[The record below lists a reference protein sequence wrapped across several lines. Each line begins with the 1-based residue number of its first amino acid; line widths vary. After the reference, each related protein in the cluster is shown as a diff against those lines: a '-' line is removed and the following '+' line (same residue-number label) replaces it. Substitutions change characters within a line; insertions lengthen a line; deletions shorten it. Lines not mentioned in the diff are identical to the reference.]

1 MLSVRDLTFRYGPD
15 APEMRFPEFDCP
27 PGDRLLI
34 LGASGSGKTTLLHL
48 MSGLLRPSSGHIE
61 VAGSSLSGLSGKA
74 LDRFRG
80 RQIGIVFQRPHFVA
94 SLTVLENLL
103 LPAFLAGTR
112 PDRARALSLLTDL
125 GVGAHAARRPR
136 ELSIGEQ
143 QRVGIARAL
152 VHRPAVVFADEPTS
166 ALDDRSTEA
175 VVALLERAA
184 AEAGATLVIVTHDA
198 RLTSRYPRRIDLTP
212 APELLP

>member
-1 MLSVRDLTFRYGPD
+1 MRDLTFRYGPD
-15 APEMRFPEFDCP
+15 APVMRFPEFDCP

-125 GVGAHAARRPR
+125 GVGAHAAN
-136 ELSIGEQ
+136 GA
-143 QRVGIARAL
+143 GRAL
-152 VHRPAVVFADEPTS
+152 NSWRCCCSVARGAGPAIAHGGISGVQLSAALRIRRARPLGHRIPKDTVNFG
-166 ALDDRSTEA
+166 
-175 VVALLERAA
+175 RA
-184 AEAGATLVIVTHDA
+184 
-198 RLTSRYPRRIDLTP
+198 
-212 APELLP
+212 

>member
-1 MLSVRDLTFRYGPD
+1 
-15 APEMRFPEFDCP
+15 
-27 PGDRLLI
+27 
-34 LGASGSGKTTLLHL
+34 

-212 APELLP
+212 APEPLP